1 MRNALGQFIEQC
13 IQILRAFPAATLALF
28 QTKEVLT
35 VQSTRIPWKKNF
47 CSGFHTI
54 DDQHRELIGLINT
67 LMDRLAAN
75 CPVASI
81 RYYLAE
87 IHELIEVHFRD
98 EERIML
104 AAGYNGA
111 AAHKTDHD
119 RLLLRIRANLEEVRL
134 DRSEVSKIEL
144 TRTLD
149 DWFSV
154 HFRTYDRD
162 FHQMSGLDSHRVDA
176 EEAID
181 LGKD

>member
-1 MRNALGQFIEQC
+1 M
-13 IQILRAFPAATLALF
+13 
-28 QTKEVLT
+28 T
-35 VQSTRIPWKKNF
+35 VQSNRIPWKKSF

-54 DDQHRELIGLINT
+54 DDQHRELIALINT
-67 LMDRLAAN
+67 LMDRLAAD

-111 AAHKTDHD
+111 AVHKTDHD
-119 RLLLRIRANLEEVRL
+119 RLLLRIRAILEEVRL
-134 DRSEVSKIEL
+134 DRSEVSKNEL

-181 LGKD
+181 LATD

>member
-1 MRNALGQFIEQC
+1 MYTIFASFSYLNAGIIPNE
-13 IQILRAFPAATLALF
+13 RSM
-28 QTKEVLT
+28 T
-35 VQSTRIPWKKNF
+35 VQSTRIPWKKSF

-54 DDQHRELIGLINT
+54 DDQHRELIALINT

-104 AAGYNGA
+104 AAGFNGA
-111 AAHKTDHD
+111 AGHKTDHD
-119 RLLLRIRANLEEVRL
+119 RLLLRIRAIMEEVRL
-134 DRSEVSKIEL
+134 DRSEMSKHEL

-162 FHQMSGLDSHRVDA
+162 FHQMSGLDTHQEAA
-176 EEAID
+176 EESID
-181 LGKD
+181 LATD